1 MITDNSIYEVTRGE
15 YKGFVEQIKPEYRR
29 VEIIE
34 IDKTHTAAKI
44 FSTNTGKCLCSRL
57 TYSADYGTPE
67 SEKYYVF
74 EMPEDYERQ
83 APIPKQQ
90 LVLKTKEEVQAFFDF
105 LAKKMKEEN
114 NKND

>member
-1 MITDNSIYEVTRGE
+1 MMIDKNLYEVSRNE

-29 VEIIE
+29 IE
-34 IDKTHTAAKI
+34 IEKVDKEHTAAKI
-44 FSTNTGKCLCSRL
+44 FSINTGKCLCSRV
-57 TYSADYGTPE
+57 TYSADYGEPE

-74 EMPEDYERQ
+74 EMPEKYERQ

-90 LVLKTKEEVQAFFDF
+90 LILETKEEVQAFFDF